1 MPKTAAAETKL
12 KYVSPD
18 VLNFDPGNPRF
29 AGRFEGYTQDQI
41 QEEICKEPFYALEL
55 VDSLV
60 ENGFIDYEPLVVKQ
74 HGQRFTVIE
83 GNRRLAAISETRRS
97 GNSRLGPSR
106 TGIEQ
111 RSAAYAQGYGVPGR
125 TEDRGG

>member
-74 HGQRFTVIE
+74 HG
-83 GNRRLAAISETRRS
+83 
-97 GNSRLGPSR
+97 
-106 TGIEQ
+106 
-111 RSAAYAQGYGVPGR
+111 
-125 TEDRGG
+125 